1 MQLMAA
7 TLIVLPLVAIACSS
21 DDPKPQPEVPEQPE
35 EPSEPENP
43 AEPVDATTAYFQSV
57 LAGEEAEMPADAE
70 IEPTADALKAMRDE
84 IWGAWKRANELTD
97 TEKLPNLMDIG
108 NADYTVISPNG
119 QWKMGNTSSYFVYG
133 SKGTKP
139 ADGYPLFIHL
149 HGSGDDADAD
159 WRATLGWGI
168 WYDDGPS
175 AYLTPRSPA
184 GGTGCRWFTPTRQDF
199 FERVLRRAMLSDD
212 INPDAIFFTGISEG
226 AYGSQRLAAFYA
238 DYLAG
243 AGPMAGGDMISN
255 CPPENMANI
264 AFALHTGDSDYGYGR
279 NELSKRFKTML
290 DDLEKQYPGYYNH
303 HVMVPAGLGH
313 GDLDRL
319 ATSPWLKSA
328 RRNAVPAF
336 FRWEVF
342 KMGGELGED
351 YRGRTIFYCL
361 REDKQPQGAIDATTR
376 ASYEF
381 HVADNTIDIT
391 ASAVR
396 ITATD
401 ANNEWNIP
409 YGVEK
414 SYTAATGGELTVFVD
429 ETMVDISKDVTV
441 NVNGTERFSGKLT
454 PMRNTAV
461 ESCALLG
468 DPRRIFPA
476 KIKITY

>member
-1 MQLMAA
+1 MAA

-21 DDPKPQPEVPEQPE
+21 DDPKPQPDIPELPEQPA
-35 EPSEPENP
+35 EPD
-43 AEPVDATTAYFQSV
+43 EPVDATTAYFQSV
-57 LAGEEAEMPADAE
+57 LKGEEAEMPDDVAM
-70 IEPTADALKAMRDE
+70 EPTADGIKAMCDE
-84 IWGAWKRANELTD
+84 IWAAWKQANDLAD
-97 TEKLPNLMDIG
+97 TEKLPQLMAID

-119 QWKMGNTSSYFVYG
+119 QWRMGNTSSYFVYG
-133 SKGTKP
+133 SKGKRP
-139 ADGYPLFIHL
+139 DDGYPLFIHL
-149 HGSGDDADAD
+149 HGSGEDADAD

-168 WYDDGPS
+168 WFDDGPS

-184 GGTGCRWFTPTRQDF
+184 GGTGCRWFTPSRQDF

-243 AGPMAGGDMISN
+243 AGPMAGGDLMSN

-264 AFALHTGDSDYGYGR
+264 AFALHTGDADSGYGR
-279 NELSKRFKTML
+279 NELTRRVKSRL
-290 DDLEKQYPGYYNH
+290 DQLENQYPGYYSH

-328 RRNAVPAF
+328 RRRAVPSF

-342 KMGGELGED
+342 SMGGDLGED
-351 YRGRTIFYCL
+351 HRARNAFYCL
-361 REDKQPQGAIDATTR
+361 RQDKQPQGVLNDMNRVAF
-376 ASYEF
+376 EF

-391 ASAVR
+391 ASTVR
-396 ITATD
+396 LTATD
-401 ANNEWNIP
+401 SNNDWNIP

-414 SYTAATGGELTVFVD
+414 TYTEATGGELTVFVD
-429 ETMVDISKDVTV
+429 ETMVDFSKEITV
-441 NVNGTERFSGKLT
+441 NVNGTARFSGRVIPT
-454 PMRNTAV
+454 RNTAV
-461 ESCALLG
+461 ESCALFG
-468 DPRRIFPA
+468 DPRRLFPA
-476 KIKITY
+476 KVKITY